1 MIKMT
6 PAEKSRGVFFYI
18 GNWVFGFKF
27 RTWWCKSKM
36 IKMQGF
42 WFGRAN
48 YNIIPTALLA
58 EFKPCV
64 KEIGVNWDEENQG
77 FSIRAN
83 SHRTYNFYSNE
94 RYHCDRFY
102 PSVRNVCKNQHPPLH
117 QFFIVRLRITIY
129 ILNLQLVLLALRC
142 FGFIIFLLLC
152 RLKDFQLSLQLGFTL
167 GLLFASSAAADEII
181 YKEQTQWGNNK

>member
-1 MIKMT
+1 
-6 PAEKSRGVFFYI
+6 
-18 GNWVFGFKF
+18 
-27 RTWWCKSKM
+27 M

-102 PSVRNVCKNQHPPLH
+102 PSVRNVCKNQH
-117 QFFIVRLRITIY
+117 QIR
-129 ILNLQLVLLALRC
+129 NLQWGVGLSNLRRYWPT
-142 FGFIIFLLLC
+142 IH
-152 RLKDFQLSLQLGFTL
+152 
-167 GLLFASSAAADEII
+167 AEEIKTKKI
-181 YKEQTQWGNNK
+181 RP